1 MLFEKKIHWFFFLAA
16 CLFSFFPEVAT
27 LRRLSVSSSVIF
39 IAVYVCEMQSKGIFR
54 KKFPVVSYLLLVF
67 QHSLIMINSRPCKI
81 HPTAQANLFTAFFLA
96 PFAAASAVASIQSC
110 ANKGVKKPFRPR
122 RTMALSSQQML

>member
-67 QHSLIMINSRPCKI
+67 QHSLIMIN
-81 HPTAQANLFTAFFLA
+81 T
-96 PFAAASAVASIQSC
+96 
-110 ANKGVKKPFRPR
+110 
-122 RTMALSSQQML
+122 